1 MNKFIPSG
9 DRREIVGVGRG
20 SRGGGSWAARVG
32 VVPAVVCVAVP
43 TGRRWWPD
51 GEAGR
56 GEAGAVVVG
65 AWVVGV
71 GRRGGCGNGR
81 GEAGRWRARRWPGAG
96 RRDGSGNGRGEACRR
111 RRVRPDGEAAA
122 VSVVSESEREGEA
135 ADGKVSLL
143 CRVPAIRHSAKIFL
157 KFKNILLPSVR
168 DPTLGKV
175 LFAECRPGDT
185 RQRLFPY
192 TLPSA
197 TQFTLGKEF
206 FAECL
211 LWALGKVHFYFFY
224 FPNQTFCGMFLHY
237 VDLHIPFLGQLKKCF
252 L

>member
-65 AWVVGV
+65 AWVVGA

-81 GEAGRWRARRWPGAG
+81 GEAGRWWARRWPGAG
-96 RRDGSGNGRGEACRR
+96 RRGGSGNGRGEACRR

-122 VSVVSESEREGEA
+122 VSVVSESEIGEGEA

-143 CRVPAIRHSAKIFL
+143 CRVPAIPHSAKIFL
-157 KFKNILLPSVR
+157 KFKNILCRVPTIRHSAKSSLPSVALG
-168 DPTLGKV
+168 TLGKDYF
-175 LFAECRPGDT
+175 LILCRVP
-185 RQRLFPY
+185 PSSHSAKNS
-192 TLPSA
+192 LPS
-197 TQFTLGKEF
+197 
-206 FAECL
+206 
-211 LWALGKVHFYFFY
+211 V
-224 FPNQTFCGMFLHY
+224 FCGHSAKYIFIFFIFPTKLFVVCSYTM
-237 VDLHIPFLGQLKKCF
+237 
-252 L
+252 